1 MVAQLTV
8 LCKIRKLNVFIAIES
23 DFEMAPNNGTLVYSC
38 ENVVILIKSL
48 NEQVGMCMGML
59 MNDHFNIIE

>member
-1 MVAQLTV
+1 M
-8 LCKIRKLNVFIAIES
+8 FIAIES